1 MLHTIAAVSAPANT
15 DFHLFFFI
23 LFSPLLFLKFVSLF
37 LYIQIRNRE
46 APFLIC
52 FSVHKTGLNR
62 SSTIFDIVYY
72 VLPSV
77 LSFWIL
83 LFYFTVRTA
92 ASDTTI
98 LPFVPVTT
106 QRYFWPFLQLP
117 AATLIVSVW
126 LPSILEV
133 LHFSDPAL
141 QYSHW

>member
-1 MLHTIAAVSAPANT
+1 MNAVKKTNYHKTKIACYMGFITQAIAANFT
-15 DFHLFFFI
+15 
-23 LFSPLLFLKFVSLF
+23 PLLFLKFVSLF

-106 QRYFWPFLQLP
+106 QRYF
-117 AATLIVSVW
+117 
-126 LPSILEV
+126 
-133 LHFSDPAL
+133 
-141 QYSHW
+141 